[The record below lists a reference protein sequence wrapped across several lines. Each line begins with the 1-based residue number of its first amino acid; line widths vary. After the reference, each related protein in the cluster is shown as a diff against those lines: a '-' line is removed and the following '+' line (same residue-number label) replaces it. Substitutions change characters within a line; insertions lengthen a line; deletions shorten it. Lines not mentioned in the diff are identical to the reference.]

1 MCESQRAWTPQ
12 HGGASWLSFSL
23 TIAGLLGIF
32 AIAGGLVLL
41 QRASKEAPA
50 RLLKAAGWVLVAGG
64 VIVGLCT
71 SYLFKYQS
79 RGEFDSAHMGY
90 GSMIRS
96 QGMGPGMMGPMGPGS
111 MPGGMMPPAEQPG
124 DAR

>member
-1 MCESQRAWTPQ
+1 MAQFLAD
-12 HGGASWLSFSL
+12 
-23 TIAGLLGIF
+23 IAGLLEIF

-41 QRASKEAPA
+41 HRASKEAPA
-50 RLLKAAGWVLVAGG
+50 KLLKAAGWVLVAGG

-71 SYLFKYQS
+71 SYYWFKYQS

-90 GSMIRS
+90 GNMMRS
-96 QGMGPGMMGPMGPGS
+96 QGMGPGMMGPTGPGS
-111 MPGGMMPPAEQPG
+111 TPGRMMPPAEQPG